1 MQSTLDAAI
10 TATAAAEAT
19 YVADANNVATIKA
32 AIDTATTPL
41 APAIAQQTADAV
53 TFNAALDALSAAAL
67 AAKV

>member
-19 YVADANNVATIKA
+19 YAADSNSVLTIQA
-32 AIDTATTPL
+32 AIESATTPL
-41 APAIAQQTADAV
+41 APALDQQKADAIA
-53 TFNAALDALSAAAL
+53 FNAALDALSAAAL